1 MSLWIST
8 LVFVIIA
15 YLVGSVC
22 SAVIVAKLFHLPD
35 PRLEG
40 SKNPGA
46 TNMLRIAGKP
56 YAILVLV
63 GDMLKGTLPA
73 LLAHLV
79 GLNAFC
85 AGLVV
90 IAAVLGHIYPVFLN
104 FEGGKGVATTL
115 GGLLGFEPKLG
126 FFIILTWLITAFTSR
141 ISSLSAI
148 VALTVLPLAV
158 LFTMDRAAFL
168 PFLAL
173 SILVIY
179 QHRENIQRLLNKTE
193 PKMNFK
199 KK

>member
-1 MSLWIST
+1 MSHWIST
-8 LVFVIIA
+8 LILFVIA

-90 IAAVLGHIYPVFLN
+90 VAAVLGHIYPVFLN

-115 GGLLGFEPKLG
+115 GALLGFNPELG
-126 FFIILTWLITAFTSR
+126 FFIILTWLITAFCSK

-148 VALTVLPLAV
+148 VALILLPFAV
-158 LFTMDRAAFL
+158 LFTVDKAAFL
-168 PFLAL
+168 PLLAL
-173 SILVIY
+173 SSLVIY